1 MNEIKIIIQA
11 RTGSTRLP
19 QKMILPFYENEGI
32 FSLIL
37 KRLTSS
43 VKKDNIILATSTN
56 ENNDVLV
63 EIAKSYGIN
72 YYRGSENDVLQ
83 RFIDAAKEFDAYKII
98 RVCADNPFL
107 DIDFLNFLLD
117 NFENTDY
124 DYMSFMTSN
133 NIPTIKTHYGFWAEA
148 VTLNALEKCR
158 DIISWRLN
166 DQDARLYHEHVTNF
180 IYANPDDFNIK
191 FFNIPEEIDSHND
204 IRLTID
210 TKIDFDIQK
219 EIFNKIYKE
228 KPNFNALDVLNFLNE
243 NKEYLEIMK
252 EEISKN
258 QK

>member
-43 VKKDNIILATSTN
+43 VKKENIILATSTN

-63 EIAKSYGIN
+63 EIAKNYGIN

-83 RFIDAAKEFDAYKII
+83 RFIDAAKEFDADKII

-107 DIDFLNFLLD
+107 DIDFLNFLLE
-117 NFENTDY
+117 NFAKSDC
-124 DYMSFMTSN
+124 DYMSFKTSN

-148 VTLNALEKCR
+148 VTLNALEKVKSMT
-158 DIISWRLN
+158 DEN
-166 DQDARLYHEHVTNF
+166 LYHEHVTNF

-228 KPNFNALDVLNFLNE
+228 KPNFNAFDILNFLNE
-243 NKEYLEIMK
+243 NKEYLEVMK

>member
-133 NIPTIKTHYGFWAEA
+133 YIPTIKTHYGFWAEA
-148 VTLNALEKCR
+148 VTLNALKNVKSMTDE
-158 DIISWRLN
+158 N
-166 DQDARLYHEHVTNF
+166 LYHEHVTNF